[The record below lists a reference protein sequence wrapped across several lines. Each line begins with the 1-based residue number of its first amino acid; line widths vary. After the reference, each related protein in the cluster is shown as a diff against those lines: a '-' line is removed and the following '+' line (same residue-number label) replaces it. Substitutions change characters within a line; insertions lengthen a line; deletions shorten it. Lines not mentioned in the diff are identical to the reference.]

1 MNRREKAISIS
12 GFLIIL
18 LTVLLFFTL
27 TKYRFIITWLGFI
40 FILLSEAVLFSVLM
54 IIEFYSKQTS
64 EIIWR
69 NGAGFAAVLY
79 SIVSIAISLFYM
91 ITLKRSMM
99 LFLALQFALLI
110 VMIIAVI
117 VFYTTAVSAKN
128 NDDKVLS
135 SVNRIN
141 AIIDRID
148 FIRKDEKNSEY
159 SKSLDKV
166 YEELRYSDISTSVPS
181 DNELEAKLSELE
193 IGLLKEDENKNDVVA
208 GIIEEILKAISKR
221 QIEVRSMKTGG
232 I

>member
-1 MNRREKAISIS
+1 MNRREKAISLS

-40 FILLSEAVLFSVLM
+40 FILLAEAVLFSALM
-54 IIEFYSKQTS
+54 IIEFYSKKTL

-69 NGAGFAAVLY
+69 NGAGFAAILY
-79 SIVSIAISLFYM
+79 STVSIAISLFYM
-91 ITLKRSMM
+91 ITFRKSVR
-99 LFLALQFALLI
+99 LFLALQFTLLI
-110 VMIIAVI
+110 VMIIAII
-117 VFYTTAVSAKN
+117 VFYTTAVSAQN

-141 AIIDRID
+141 AIIDKID

-159 SKSLDKV
+159 SKLLDKV

-193 IGLLKEDENKNDVVA
+193 TALLKEDENKNVIVT
-208 GIIEEILKAISKR
+208 GIIEEILKAICKR
-221 QIEVRSMKTGG
+221 KIEVRSMKTGG